1 MLFKHKKS
9 LVKVNRTQNGK
20 EEAMELGAEAS
31 RSKVDAQRRQ
41 SRSLECREISSLL
54 VTSRLL
60 LSIRAREASS
70 AF

>member
-1 MLFKHKKS
+1 
-9 LVKVNRTQNGK
+9 
-20 EEAMELGAEAS
+20 MELGAEAS